1 MSGASRSL
9 SEAELRQWMERLGPL
24 LLNLS
29 QGICRDRHRAEE
41 IVQEAFVRLWR
52 VPPDAGEVAYASWLR
67 KVVTNL
73 SINCLQRT
81 RRPEE
86 LTEFS
91 SDPALSSRTRT
102 PQSQLELSDEQTR
115 LDQALARL
123 DETKRAILILR
134 GVEGLSYEAIAE
146 HLGVPVGTVM
156 SRLNRARAAL
166 TEEMD
171 RISPSS
177 GGPAATDRDSSNPQA
192 RPDAASDSFDIRKFR
207 RA

>member
-24 LLNLS
+24 LLSLS

-91 SDPALSSRTRT
+91 SDPALASRTRT
-102 PQSQLELSDEQTR
+102 PQNQLELDDEQSQ
-115 LDQALARL
+115 LDRALARL

-171 RISPSS
+171 RVSPT
-177 GGPAATDRDSSNPQA
+177 GGPSATDHDSSNQNSS
-192 RPDAASDSFDIRKFR
+192 SDSFDIRRFR